1 MIFFGFMSQVL
12 PEEKDWMLASAHGK
26 LGQLKKLLETHP
38 SLVKK
43 KDFLLVSFPAEYSIW
58 RMF

>member
-1 MIFFGFMSQVL
+1 MSQVL

-26 LGQLKKLLETHP
+26 LDRLKKLLETHP